1 MSKTQIHAAAFA
13 LAVATTGGTF
23 AAANALAKQQYAV
36 AERVVLA
43 SVPVSPPQTVLV
55 VGHRDAET

>member
-1 MSKTQIHAAAFA
+1 MTKTQIHAAALA
-13 LAVATTGGTF
+13 LAVATTAGTF
-23 AAANALAKQQYAV
+23 AAADALAKQQYVV

-43 SVPVSPPQTVLV
+43 SVPVSTPQTVLV